1 MGLCLL
7 LNEYSRLQAV
17 HEGVTETPD
26 IKALLANSFE
36 IESLDFGDGNIS
48 SHYLQPISNI

>member
-48 SHYLQPISNI
+48 NHYFQPISNI